1 MAVTPEQYLHAA
13 DTLLGAIERGAYANE
28 REAEVV
34 RQDLNAAA
42 RGDAARAVERSQPVR
57 SARVAALAPTTQTRA
72 QISAATES
80 TRQRF
85 TEFRLRYL
93 DRAAVERLRQGSPE
107 ALPGDVRSFVRYSRR
122 LAREVR
128 AFLREIGEEEPSL
141 QEEVEET
148 LEQVEDA
155 KNDLVKLEVR
165 QWTRVSE
172 SLLRSAGGGWTREQ
186 ASRAIDHVNLDRN
199 LWNLSVL
206 EHPRA
211 VVRGLL
217 ANAADRMARRGRVMG
232 AEVRPLAFVGLGP
245 DAAAQA
251 TPGTR
256 AGELLWRAFTPEQLT
271 ELYSQREKPTSHRG
285 LGLSYNTREQYVP
298 IPPAVR
304 PAVLKELE
312 VRRAAFLGGRAGSK
326 EPAVKHRSITGRAVL
341 DRLTVDELRHLA
353 WSRQIDP
360 GDLRKRELVEHLLER
375 GVAP

>member
-1 MAVTPEQYLHAA
+1 MDPHGVL
-13 DTLLGAIERGAYANE
+13 
-28 REAEVV
+28 
-34 RQDLNAAA
+34 A
-42 RGDAARAVERSQPVR
+42 RAARAGR
-57 SARVAALAPTTQTRA
+57 AATLAPTTQTRA
-72 QISAATES
+72 QISAATET

-85 TEFRLRYL
+85 SEFRLRYL
-93 DRAAVERLRQGSPE
+93 DRAAVERLRQGGPE

-141 QEEVEET
+141 AEEVEET

-155 KNDLVKLEVR
+155 KNDLIKLEVR

-232 AEVRPLAFVGLGP
+232 TEVRPLAFVGLGP
-245 DAAAQA
+245 DALEQA

-256 AGELLWRAFTPEQLT
+256 AGELVWRAFTPEQLT
-271 ELYSQREKPTSHRG
+271 ELYSQKEKPTSHRG
-285 LGLSYNTREQYVP
+285 LGLSHNTREQYVP

-304 PAVLKELE
+304 PAVLKELG
-312 VRRAAFLGGRAGSK
+312 VRRAAFLGREKGSK
-326 EPAVKHRSITGRAVL
+326 PPDLARRSTMSRAVL
-341 DRLTVDELRHLA
+341 DRLSVDELRRLA

-360 GDLRKRELVEHLLER
+360 GQLRKRELVEHLLER